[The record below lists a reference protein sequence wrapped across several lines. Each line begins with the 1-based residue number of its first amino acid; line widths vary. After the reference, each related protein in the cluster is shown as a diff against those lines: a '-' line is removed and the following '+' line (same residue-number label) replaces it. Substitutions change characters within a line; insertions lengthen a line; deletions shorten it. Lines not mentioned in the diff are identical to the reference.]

1 MFPLD
6 TVKVSFILITE
17 IYRLTYKLVA
27 GISVSSEQLVSYI
40 EMKDYFVFGKE
51 LRSLLVVVYL
61 HTPLTLPYMKT

>member
-6 TVKVSFILITE
+6 TVKVSSYFTE
-17 IYRLTYKLVA
+17 IHRLTYKLVA

-61 HTPLTLPYMKT
+61 HTPLTLLYMKT